1 VAAALGTIALRR
13 RRHPADALP
22 ATPAPRSPHPPARW
36 WRLVLAATLAVVVA
50 TPVVS
55 RLLPFVDADW
65 LALVSLAAL
74 TVVAA
79 AAAYE
84 ERG

>member
-1 VAAALGTIALRR
+1 MRR
-13 RRHPADALP
+13 R
-22 ATPAPRSPHPPARW
+22 
-36 WRLVLAATLAVVVA
+36 AATLAVVVA

-55 RLLPFVDADW
+55 RLVPFVDADW

-84 ERG
+84 GRG